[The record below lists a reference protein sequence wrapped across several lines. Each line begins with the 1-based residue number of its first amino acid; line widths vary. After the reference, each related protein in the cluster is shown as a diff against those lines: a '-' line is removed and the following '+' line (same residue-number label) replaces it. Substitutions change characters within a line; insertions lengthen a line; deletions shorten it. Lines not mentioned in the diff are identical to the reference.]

1 MNEMKSNGR
10 PEGVPE
16 STRRRRTKGER
27 MLRKN
32 ITLTAAELV
41 EVEAR
46 ARESGVS
53 VSEVLVTS
61 TLAPQSRL
69 SQMEARRLFHELVVV
84 RDAIGSLVVALRSVG
99 GLDDDARARLRE
111 VDRQLFNATESLR

>member
-1 MNEMKSNGR
+1 MDETKNNGR

-16 STRRRRTKGER
+16 STRRRRGKGER

-84 RDAIGSLVVALRSVG
+84 RDAIGGLVVALRSVG
-99 GLDDDARARLRE
+99 GLDEDTRARLRE
-111 VDRQLFNATESLR
+111 VDRQLFNATEALR

>member
-1 MNEMKSNGR
+1 MDEKKNTGR

-16 STRRRRTKGER
+16 STPRRRAKGER

-32 ITLTAAELV
+32 ITLRAAELAEV
-41 EVEAR
+41 EVR
-46 ARESGVS
+46 ARQSGVS

-69 SQMEARRLFHELVVV
+69 SQMEARQAFHELAVV
-84 RDAIGSLVVALRSVG
+84 RDAIGELVMALREVG
-99 GLDDDARARLRE
+99 GLDDDTRARLRE
-111 VDRQLFNATESLR
+111 VDRQLFNAAEALR